1 VASVDD
7 VACHPVVVSSTNQVI
22 GAVGTQDHHQIGVAL
37 QGSDFIMDDD
47 ASEDVILVDLSAS
60 GLIGVVLSGKVLG
73 GDAECDGLL
82 KAVVG

>member
-1 VASVDD
+1 
-7 VACHPVVVSSTNQVI
+7 
-22 GAVGTQDHHQIGVAL
+22 
-37 QGSDFIMDDD
+37 MDDD

-73 GDAECDGLL
+73 GDAKCDGLL